1 MLESKVKC
9 VRRRVGE
16 VGEGGEKCVC
26 GTGTSGGGLPSRGG
40 ISDPE
45 WVVRQQEGP
54 NHGASMSLPRRL
66 WDDRQAAVPGKVA
79 VRGEG
84 SDMSG
89 RRCCDSSASGRR

>member
-1 MLESKVKC
+1 M
-9 VRRRVGE
+9 GE

-54 NHGASMSLPRRL
+54 HHGASMSLPRRL
-66 WDDRQAAVPGKVA
+66 WDDRQAAVRREGGGTRGRQRYVGKEEL
-79 VRGEG
+79 RQ
-84 SDMSG
+84 
-89 RRCCDSSASGRR
+89 